1 MVRPVTEA
9 NLISAFAG
17 ESQAHMR
24 YQIYADRAEKSGYV
38 NIARLFRAVAYAEK
52 IHARNHYKIIQH
64 KGDITTVSGALFGSR
79 TTSEDLQNG
88 IDGEHYEI
96 DEMYPAFMEVAKL
109 QKEYASEIS
118 FKYAWEAE
126 KTHAAFYERA
136 KDSADQDQDLEL
148 DDIGVCTVC
157 GYTVEGE
164 MPERCPICKAKKD
177 RFTIYQK
184 DRVSKSSQEA

>member
-24 YQIYADRAEKSGYV
+24 YQIYADRAEKSGYD

-52 IHARNHYKIIQH
+52 IHARNHYRNIQH

-79 TTSEDLQNG
+79 TISDDLQNG

-96 DEMYPAFMEVAKL
+96 DEMYPSFIEVAKL
-109 QKEYASEIS
+109 QKEYAAEIS

-148 DDIGVCTVC
+148 DDLGVCTVC

-184 DRVSKSSQEA
+184 